1 MAKSASNYTSK
12 FPPRL
17 SRRIGL
23 KVKKQYFKNSLTNH
37 LIWISFAE
45 GAAKCAAESAAEDA
59 AKRAAEGAA

>member
-45 GAAKCAAESAAEDA
+45 GAAESAAEDA